1 MTLIHT
7 FRAVRGALERRLVRL
22 APAVVVSVVLA
33 AVALPAPALADRS
46 CGVVFNAVG
55 PYGVAVQR
63 GAVGCAPARR
73 VLNWYFGSHGP
84 CGGSSCL
91 RRQRGWA
98 CQTAPAS
105 AYPRLASC
113 QRGRSL
119 CGPSRSRTDH
129 GHGR

>member
-7 FRAVRGALERRLVRL
+7 FRAVRGAPERRRLVRL

-33 AVALPAPALADRS
+33 AVAQPASASADRS
-46 CGVVFNAVG
+46 CGVRFNAIG

-63 GAVGCAPARR
+63 GAVGCAVARR
-73 VLNWYFGSHGP
+73 VLRRYFGSHGR

-91 RRQRGWA
+91 RRQRGWM
-98 CQTAPAS
+98 CQTALVS
-105 AYPRLASC
+105 VYPRLASC

-119 CGPSRSRTDH
+119 VQAIAIVD
-129 GHGR
+129 